1 MCGRFN
7 LFTSIDI
14 ITEELNVERV
24 LYEPPPRYNISPTQT
39 ISAVYYDHGMVEDG
53 LRWGL
58 IPPWSKD
65 GSGSS
70 PLINA
75 RSESLFEKPTFRG
88 AILSRRCVIP
98 ADGFF
103 EWAHTKAGRLPYYI
117 RRSDGRPIYMGGIF
131 EDWRSPGGENVRS
144 CAIITTSAGD
154 PISKIHDRMPIIY
167 DKEMAV
173 LYLDPDKP
181 DRPSIEA
188 ILGSGTKSGLDMF
201 RVGTEVN
208 SASVEGNGLIAPVQE
223 WF

>member
-1 MCGRFN
+1 LCGRFN

-24 LYEPPPRYNISPTQT
+24 LFEPPSRYNISPTQT
-39 ISAVYYDHGMVEDG
+39 ISAVYDDRGMVEDG

-58 IPPWSKD
+58 IPPWSKE

-75 RSESLFEKPTFRG
+75 RSESLFEKPTFKV
-88 AILSRRCVIP
+88 AILSKRCVIP

-117 RRSDGRPIYMGGIF
+117 RRPDGRPFYMGGIF

-144 CAIITTSAGD
+144 CAIITTSAYD

-167 DKEMAV
+167 DKDMAV
-173 LYLDPDKP
+173 LYLDPDLS
-181 DRPSIEA
+181 DRPSIET
-188 ILGSGTKSGLDMF
+188 ILDRNTTSGLDMY

-208 SASVEGNGLIAPVQE
+208 SASVEGMGLIAPVQE